1 MSPFLRRKCLKVLR
15 GKDGV
20 VFAAGN
26 LPELSQE
33 KIANARNICIIGS
46 PGAGKT
52 TLAKQL
58 ARQLQVTA
66 VSMDD
71 IAEQQFRKG
80 LGMPTEAR
88 WQELL
93 KGAAADDRVITEGN
107 YWCSIPHR
115 FAAADVIVVMAPP
128 MATCLWRAFVRGAQN
143 LVGETTA
150 HPSTRLSMLS
160 RIQYFLSPKIYFRA
174 VLFWVLHRHDLLAA
188 VLARPSDTPVVV
200 IASSRERGTS
210 LIGQPLVHR

>member
-1 MSPFLRRKCLKVLR
+1 MSPFLRKTCLKVMR

-26 LPELSQE
+26 FPELCLE
-33 KIANARNICIIGS
+33 KIANARNICIVGS

-52 TLAKQL
+52 TLARQL
-58 ARQLQVTA
+58 ARQLQVTT

-174 VLFWVLHRHDLLAA
+174 VFFWLLHRHDLLAA